1 MGIEQDIRELREDF
15 RTLRTRVRGHE
26 LVMSVLLAH
35 LLSVAKKAGK
45 AINMDDVVGQLI
57 DDVEAGAEEIERS
70 DPMGATSIRATGAE
84 AIRLLKIA
92 TASQVRVNP
101 ANET

>member
-1 MGIEQDIRELREDF
+1 MGIEQDIQDLREDF

-45 AINMDDVVGQLI
+45 TINMDDVVGQLI
-57 DDVEAGAEEIERS
+57 DDVEAGAEEIERA
-70 DPMGATSIRATGAE
+70 DPMGAAGIRAMGAE
-84 AIRLLKIA
+84 AIRLLRTA
-92 TASQVRVNP
+92 TASQVKSDP